1 MAAVSSL
8 SKNYASALNLMSE
21 PIINLAAL
29 EPLFAPHEE
38 PNLHRARAQ
47 GDQPAQTKKGRRPS
61 KIAIAQSLRSHVKQW
76 RETDYPGASDT
87 TRELLHHWFGRDHLI
102 ETSGGLRIPFRY
114 YFCQRE
120 AMETL
125 IYLYEV
131 RGIRSLTPLM
141 AEFAGPS
148 AETAALGVNPDD
160 DRWAKYAFKLATGA
174 GKTKVM
180 SLAIVWSYFH
190 ALRESDSP
198 MAKHFVVTAP
208 NLTVFERLKTDF
220 KPAEGGQDIFD
231 KDPLIPVAWRGDWNM
246 SVVLQDEA
254 SGAATGGTLYLTNI
268 HRLYDNE
275 RRKKEAETYG
285 WMGPTVSRAKALDT
299 GAELRKRITGH
310 ERVMV
315 LNDEAH
321 HLWDPGSAANEAISY
336 LHETIASRTGA
347 GLVAQLD
354 FSATPKDD
362 GGRIFQH
369 VVCDTPLGEA
379 VDGGI
384 VKTPIIGRGKGW
396 VERTS
401 TDASERFEEQL
412 RVGYARWLKSK
423 EEWQASGKKPLL
435 FVMTEDTE
443 AANQIAHRLNTDA
456 IFKELNG
463 KTTNLHTN
471 LKGKVKWVGGRKN
484 GYPVFE
490 ESEKE
495 ISDDDLKAL
504 RELSR
509 QIDSDQNPYSCIVSV
524 LMLREGWD
532 VRNVTTIVPLRP
544 YTSKANILPEQTLG
558 RGLRRMTPPGEAAE
572 LVTVIEHPAFVSL
585 YAEELEQEGLF
596 IETMDI
602 DNIPKTTVTIFPDKE
617 KDFAAL
623 DIVLPEVSGG
633 FSRTASLEGLT
644 LEDVRKQFAR
654 YQPLPVGEVRSEKIP
669 YEGRHLITD
678 ELVEQMEIRLPLL
691 ENGMGAVSFYREE
704 LERICGLRGTHQV
717 LAPLLETFITEILF
731 TEKLALFDQRLLSRI
746 GDPDVRE
753 NIRATFV
760 PLILKRTTIKE
771 ERRANSASK
780 SVSLWKPFQVTHS
793 AHRPA
798 VPAKRTLFNLAP
810 CNRDLEVAMSQFLD
824 RAPDVAAFC
833 KNAGPQSLRVDYL
846 TGNGQLAF
854 YTPDFLVRL
863 SDDNYVLT
871 ETKGRVDKDVPLKS
885 RAAVAWCKAASKGKT
900 KWTFLYVPQQT
911 FEVFSD
917 NRLDVLM
924 RSCEPALQD
933 LIAEAAESQLT
944 LVFGEVREDETE
956 TFISK
961 ADFAALP
968 PAHQKM
974 VQQAISLFQFLEK
987 KTGQSFAPVFTPLL
1001 GPLDEA
1007 SRAVM
1012 LKFLGADIPTERE
1025 AQQKFFEPD
1034 TSHLPK
1040 KEAEMCQRR
1049 GRDLRRTLV
1058 DHNGMSP
1065 IGLLRW
1071 CLQHA
1076 RKSDTSSG
1084 GVFDAVSQRFGNIP
1098 EDVYKL
1104 VNHINT
1110 FRNDYIAHQ
1119 DKELADAT
1127 LARNA
1132 LQEWA
1137 SGLRLIWK
1145 LHG

>member
-1 MAAVSSL
+1 
-8 SKNYASALNLMSE
+8 
-21 PIINLAAL
+21 
-29 EPLFAPHEE
+29 
-38 PNLHRARAQ
+38 
-47 GDQPAQTKKGRRPS
+47 
-61 KIAIAQSLRSHVKQW
+61 
-76 RETDYPGASDT
+76 
-87 TRELLHHWFGRDHLI
+87 
-102 ETSGGLRIPFRY
+102 
-114 YFCQRE
+114 
-120 AMETL
+120 METL

-190 ALRESDSP
+190 SLRESNSP

-299 GAELRKRITGH
+299 GAELRKRITRH

-321 HLWDPGSAANEAISY
+321 HLWDPGSAANEAIAY
-336 LHETIASRTGA
+336 LHKTIESRTGN

-354 FSATPKDD
+354 FSATPKDNN
-362 GGRIFQH
+362 GQMFQH

-384 VKTPIIGRGKGW
+384 VKTPIIGRGNKW
-396 VERTS
+396 MERTS

-412 RVGYARWLKSK
+412 RVGYARWKKSK
-423 EEWQASGKKPLL
+423 EEWEKSGKKPLL

-443 AANQIAHRLNTDA
+443 AANQIASRLNTDPV
-456 IFKELNG
+456 FKELNG

-471 LKGKVKWVGGRKN
+471 LKGKVKWIGGRKN

-490 ESEKE
+490 ESESD
-495 ISDDDLKAL
+495 ISDEDLKSL

-524 LMLREGWD
+524 LMLREGLD

-596 IETMDI
+596 IETIDV
-602 DNIPKTTVTIFPDKE
+602 DNIQKTTVTIFPDKE
-617 KDFAAL
+617 HKDFAKL

-633 FSRTASLEGLT
+633 FSRTASLAGLT
-644 LEDVRKQFAR
+644 LEDVHKQFAR
-654 YQPLPVGEVRSEKIP
+654 YRPLPLGEVRAEEIH
-669 YEGRHLITD
+669 YEGRHLITN
-678 ELVEQMEIRLPLL
+678 ELVEQMKIRLPLL

-717 LAPLLETFITEILF
+717 LAPLLETFITQILF
-731 TEKLALFDQRLLSRI
+731 AEKLALFDQRLLSRI

-771 ERRANSASK
+771 ERRASSASK

-798 VPAKRTLFNLAP
+798 VAAKRTLFNLAP

-900 KWTFLYVPQQT
+900 KWSFLYVPQQT

-933 LIAEAAESQLT
+933 LIAEAAEPQLT

-961 ADFAALP
+961 ADFATLP

-987 KTGQSFAPVFTPLL
+987 KSGQSFAPVFTPLL

-1007 SRAVM
+1007 SKAVL
-1012 LKFLGADIPTERE
+1012 LKRLGPEIPTERE
-1025 AQQKFFEPD
+1025 AQKKFFETD
-1034 TSHLPK
+1034 ASGLTE
-1040 KEAEMCQRR
+1040 KETDDFKRR
-1049 GRDLRRTLV
+1049 SSNLKRTLV

-1065 IGLLRW
+1065 IGLLRE
-1071 CLQHA
+1071 CLQYA
-1076 RKSDTSSG
+1076 RDSKKSVG
-1084 GVFDAVSQRFGNIP
+1084 PVFDCVKKEFQMES
-1098 EDVYKL
+1098 EETYKL
-1104 VNHINT
+1104 VSRINA
-1110 FRNDYIAHQ
+1110 FRNAYVAHQ
-1119 DKELADAT
+1119 TKELTD
-1127 LARNA
+1127 LAMAKAA
-1132 LQEWA
+1132 LAEWTG
-1137 SGLRLIWK
+1137 GLCRIWK
-1145 LHG
+1145 VHR

>member
-1 MAAVSSL
+1 
-8 SKNYASALNLMSE
+8 MSE
-21 PIINLAAL
+21 PVVNLAAV

-38 PNLHRARAQ
+38 PNRHRARGQ
-47 GDQPAQTKKGRRPS
+47 GGQPAQVQKGRRPS
-61 KIAIAQSLRSHVKQW
+61 KIAIAQTLRSQVKAW
-76 RETDYPGASDT
+76 RETEYPGASDT
-87 TRELLHHWFGRDHLI
+87 TRELLQHWFGRDHLI
-102 ETSGGLRIPFRY
+102 ESGGQQIPFRY
-114 YFCQRE
+114 FFCQRE
-120 AMETL
+120 AIETL

-131 RGIRSLTPLM
+131 RQSRSLSNLIANFFSQKDEDERSRPD
-141 AEFAGPS
+141 AEI
-148 AETAALGVNPDD
+148 AALGVNPDD

-190 ALRESDSP
+190 ALRESNSP

-208 NLTVFERLKTDF
+208 NLTVFERLKADF
-220 KPAEGGQDIFD
+220 KPPQGGPDIFH
-231 KDPLIPVAWRGDWNM
+231 KDPLIPVAWLGDWNLT
-246 SVVLQDEA
+246 VVLQDEA

-268 HRLYDNE
+268 HRLRDREN
-275 RRKKEAETYG
+275 RKKEAEMYD
-285 WMGPTVSRAKALDT
+285 WAGPAVSRAKALDT

-354 FSATPKDD
+354 FSATPKDND
-362 GGRIFQH
+362 GQMFQH

-379 VDGGI
+379 VDAGI
-384 VKTPIIGRGKGW
+384 VKTPIIGKGKGW
-396 VERTS
+396 VQRTS
-401 TDASERFEEQL
+401 TDASEEFEEQL

-423 EEWQASGKKPLL
+423 EEWQKSGKKPLL
-435 FVMTEDTE
+435 FVMTEDTND
-443 AANQIAHRLNTDA
+443 ANQIAHRLNTDPV
-456 IFKELNG
+456 FLELNG

-471 LKGKVKWVGGRKN
+471 LKGKVKWIGGRRN

-490 ESEKE
+490 ESETE
-495 ISDDDLKAL
+495 ISDEDLKAL

-509 QIDSDQNPYSCIVSV
+509 KIDSDENPYSCIVSV

-572 LVTVIEHPAFVSL
+572 LVTVVEHPAFAKL

-596 IETMDI
+596 VETI
-602 DNIPKTTVTIFPDKE
+602 DVEHIPKTTVTIFPDKE
-617 KDFAAL
+617 HKDLAAL
-623 DIVLPEVSGG
+623 DIVLPEISGG

-644 LEDVRKQFAR
+644 LEDVRKQFGR
-654 YQPLPVGEVRSEKIP
+654 YRPLPVGEVRSEEIH

-678 ELVEQMEIRLPLL
+678 ELVEQMKIRLPLL

-704 LERICGLRGTHQV
+704 LEHICGLRGTHQV

-731 TEKLALFDQRLLSRI
+731 TEKLTLFDQRLLSRI
-746 GDPDVRE
+746 SDPDVRE
-753 NIRATFV
+753 NVRATFV

-780 SVSLWKPFQVTHS
+780 SVALWKPFQVTHS

-833 KNAGPQSLRVDYL
+833 KNAGPQSLRLDYL
-846 TGNGQLAF
+846 SANGQLAF

-863 SDDNYVLT
+863 NDGSYVLT
-871 ETKGRVDKDVPLKS
+871 ETKGRVDKDVPLKA
-885 RAAVAWCKAASKGKT
+885 RAAVDWCRAASKGKT
-900 KWTFLYVPQQT
+900 KWVYLYVPQQT
-911 FEVFSD
+911 FEAFGD
-917 NRLDVLM
+917 NRLDVLA
-924 RSCEPALQD
+924 RSCEPALRD
-933 LIAEAAESQLT
+933 LLDEAAEPQLT
-944 LVFGEVREDETE
+944 LAFGEVRSGETE
-956 TFISK
+956 EFINK

-974 VQQAISLFQFLEK
+974 VEQAIGLFQFLEK

-1007 SRAVM
+1007 ARAVM
-1012 LKFLGADIPTERE
+1012 LKLLGPDIPTARE
-1025 AQQKFFEPD
+1025 AQRSFFEPD
-1034 TSHLPK
+1034 LGKLSEK
-1040 KEAEMCQRR
+1040 DAEMYRRR
-1049 GRDLRRTLV
+1049 GKDLKRTLV

-1071 CLQHA
+1071 CLQYS
-1076 RKSDTSSG
+1076 RKPDAAAVA
-1084 GVFDAVSQRFGNIP
+1084 VFRAVNQRFASVQ
-1098 EDVYKL
+1098 EETYKL
-1104 VNHINT
+1104 VSRVNT
-1110 FRNDYIAHQ
+1110 FRNEYIAHQ
-1119 DKELADAT
+1119 EKELTDSAT
-1127 LARNA
+1127 ARKA
-1132 LQEWA
+1132 LKEWA
-1137 SGLRLIWK
+1137 GGLPRVWELRD
-1145 LHG
+1145 

>member
-1 MAAVSSL
+1 
-8 SKNYASALNLMSE
+8 MSE
-21 PIINLAAL
+21 PVVNLAAL

-38 PNLHRARAQ
+38 PNQHRARAQ
-47 GDQPAQTKKGRRPS
+47 GDQPAQPKKGRRPS

-102 ETSGGLRIPFRY
+102 ETSGGARVPFRY

-125 IYLYEV
+125 VYLYEV

-190 ALRESDSP
+190 SLRENDSP
-198 MAKHFVVTAP
+198 MAKHFVVVAP

-220 KPAEGGQDIFD
+220 KPAEGGKDIFD
-231 KDPLIPVAWRGDWNM
+231 NDPLIPVAWRGDWNM

-275 RRKKEAETYG
+275 RRRKEAETYD

-310 ERVMV
+310 ERVMI

-321 HLWDPGSAANEAISY
+321 HLWDPGSAANEAIAF
-336 LHETIASRTGA
+336 LHKTIESRTGN

-354 FSATPKDD
+354 FSATPKDNN
-362 GGRIFQH
+362 GQIFQH

-384 VKTPIIGRGKGW
+384 VKTPIIGKGKGW

-401 TDASERFEEQL
+401 TDASEKFEEQL
-412 RVGYARWLKSK
+412 RVGYMRWLKSK
-423 EEWQASGKKPLL
+423 EEWQKSGKKPLL

-443 AANQIAHRLNTDA
+443 AADQIANRLNTDPV
-456 IFKELNG
+456 FKELNG

-471 LKGKVKWVGGRKN
+471 LKGKVKWIGGRKN

-490 ESEKE
+490 ESESD

-572 LVTVIEHPAFVSL
+572 LVTVVEHPAFVSL
-585 YAEELEQEGLF
+585 YAQELEQEGLF
-596 IETMDI
+596 IETI
-602 DNIPKTTVTIFPDKE
+602 DVEHIPKTTVTIFPDKE
-617 KDFAAL
+617 HKDFTTL
-623 DIVLPEVSGG
+623 DIALPEVSGG
-633 FSRTASLEGLT
+633 FSRMASIDGLT
-644 LEDVRKQFAR
+644 IEDVRKQFAR
-654 YQPLPVGEVRSEKIP
+654 YRPLPVGNARAEEIH

-678 ELVEQMEIRLPLL
+678 ELVEQMKIRLPLL

-731 TEKLALFDQRLLSRI
+731 TEKLTLFDQRLLSRI
-746 GDPDVRE
+746 SDADVRE
-753 NIRATFV
+753 NMRATFV
-760 PLILKRTTIKE
+760 PLILQRTTVKE
-771 ERRANSASK
+771 ERKAAGASQ

-798 VPAKRTLFNLAP
+798 IPAKRTLFNLAP
-810 CNRDLEVAMSQFLD
+810 CNRDLEVAMCKFLD
-824 RAPDVAAFC
+824 LAPDVAAFC

-846 TGNGQLAF
+846 SGNSQLAF
-854 YTPDFLVRL
+854 YTPDFLARL
-863 SDDNYVLT
+863 DDGNYALV
-871 ETKGRVDKDVPLKS
+871 ETKGRVDKDVPLKA

-900 KWTFLYVPQQT
+900 KWSYLYVPQQT
-911 FEVFSD
+911 FEAFGD
-917 NRLDVLM
+917 NRLDVLA

-933 LIAEAAESQLT
+933 LIEEAQVPQLT
-944 LVFGEVREDETE
+944 LAFGEVREDETE
-956 TFISK
+956 AFISK
-961 ADFAALP
+961 PDFAALP

-974 VQQAISLFQFLEK
+974 VQQAISLFQFTEK

-1025 AQQKFFEPD
+1025 TQQKFFEPD
-1034 TSHLPK
+1034 LSHLSK

-1076 RKSDTSSG
+1076 GETG
-1084 GVFDAVSQRFGNIP
+1084 GPTAAVFGVVKQKFATVPTEI
-1098 EDVYKL
+1098 YKL
-1104 VNHINT
+1104 VSTINT
-1110 FRNDYIAHQ
+1110 FRNDYVAHQ
-1119 DKELADAT
+1119 DKELTDSA
-1127 LARNA
+1127 LARKA
-1132 LQEWA
+1132 LAEWA
-1137 SGLRLIWK
+1137 SGLRRIWK

>member
-1 MAAVSSL
+1 
-8 SKNYASALNLMSE
+8 MSE
-21 PIINLAAL
+21 PVVNLAAL

-38 PNLHRARAQ
+38 PNQHRARAQ
-47 GDQPAQTKKGRRPS
+47 GGQPAQVKKGRRPS
-61 KIAIAQSLRSHVKQW
+61 KIAVAQTLRSNVKAW

-102 ETSGGLRIPFRY
+102 DAGGQQIPFRY

-120 AMETL
+120 AIETL
-125 IYLYEV
+125 IYLHEV

-141 AEFAGPS
+141 AEFGGPS
-148 AETAALGVNPDD
+148 AETAALGVNPDE
-160 DRWAKYAFKLATGA
+160 DRWAKYAFKLATGS

-198 MAKHFVVTAP
+198 MAKHFVVVAP

-254 SGAATGGTLYLTNI
+254 SGAATGGTIYLTNI

-275 RRKKEAETYG
+275 RRKKEAETYA
-285 WMGPTVSRAKALDT
+285 WVGPAVSKAKALDT

-310 ERVMV
+310 DRVMM

-321 HLWDPGSAANEAISY
+321 HLWDPDSAANEAIAY
-336 LHETIASRTGA
+336 LHETISSRTGN

-354 FSATPKDD
+354 FSATPKDNR
-362 GGRIFQH
+362 GQIFQH

-379 VDGGI
+379 VDAGI
-384 VKTPIIGRGKGW
+384 VKTPVIGKGKGW

-401 TDASERFEEQL
+401 TDASEKFEEQL

-423 EEWQASGKKPLL
+423 EEWEKSGKKPLL
-435 FVMTEDTE
+435 FVMTEDTND
-443 AANQIAHRLNTDA
+443 ANQITHRLNTDPV
-456 IFKELNG
+456 FKELNG
-463 KTTNLHTN
+463 RTTNLHIN
-471 LKGKVKWVGGRKN
+471 LKGKVKWIGGRKN

-495 ISDDDLKAL
+495 ISDEDLKVL

-509 QIDSDQNPYSCIVSV
+509 QLDSDQNPYSCIVSV

-532 VRNVTTIVPLRP
+532 VKNVTTIVPLRP

-572 LVTVIEHPAFVSL
+572 LVTVVEHPAFVSL
-585 YAEELEQEGLF
+585 YAQELEQEGLF
-596 IETMDI
+596 IETI
-602 DNIPKTTVTIFPDKE
+602 DVENVPKTTVTIFPDKE
-617 KDFAAL
+617 HKDFTAL
-623 DIVLPEVSGG
+623 EILLPEVSGG
-633 FSRTASLEGLT
+633 FSRTASIEGLAID
-644 LEDVRKQFAR
+644 DVRKQFAR
-654 YQPLPVGEVRSEKIP
+654 YRPLPVGEVREEEIH

-678 ELVEQMEIRLPLL
+678 ELVESMKIRLPLL

-704 LERICGLRGTHQV
+704 LERICGLRGTHPV
-717 LAPLLETFITEILF
+717 LAPLLETFFTEILF
-731 TEKLALFDQRLLSRI
+731 EEKLTLFDSRLLNRI
-746 GDPDVRE
+746 GDADVRE
-753 NIRATFV
+753 HVRATFV
-760 PLILKRTTIKE
+760 PLILKRTTVKE
-771 ERRANSASK
+771 ERKAAGAGK

-798 VPAKRTLFNLAP
+798 IPAARTLFNLAP
-810 CNRDLEVAMSQFLD
+810 CNRDLEVAMCKFLD
-824 RAPDVAAFC
+824 VAPDVAAFC
-833 KNAGPQSLRVDYL
+833 KNAGPQSLRLDYL
-846 TGNGQLAF
+846 SGNGQLAF
-854 YTPDFLVRL
+854 YTPDFLARL
-863 SDDNYVLT
+863 DGGHYALV
-871 ETKGRVDKDVPLKS
+871 ETKGRVDRDVPLKA
-885 RAAVAWCKAASKGKT
+885 RAAVAWCKAASKGKI
-900 KWTFLYVPQQT
+900 KWSYLYVPQQT
-911 FEVFSD
+911 FEAFGD
-917 NRLDVLM
+917 NRLEVLA

-933 LIAEAAESQLT
+933 LIDEAAEPQLT
-944 LVFGEVREDETE
+944 LAFGEVRAGETE
-956 TFISK
+956 EFISK
-961 ADFAALP
+961 PDFAALP

-1007 SRAVM
+1007 ARAVM
-1012 LKFLGADIPTERE
+1012 LKLLGTEIPTDHETQR
-1025 AQQKFFEPD
+1025 KFFEPD
-1034 TSHLPK
+1034 LNHLSPK
-1040 KEAEMCQRR
+1040 DMEMYRRR
-1049 GRDLRRTLV
+1049 GKDLKRTLV

-1071 CLQHA
+1071 CLHYS
-1076 RKSDTSSG
+1076 RKPNVSAG
-1084 GVFDAVSQRFGNIP
+1084 AVFDVVNRQFSGVP
-1098 EDVYKL
+1098 EDIYRL
-1104 VNHINT
+1104 VSNINT
-1110 FRNDYIAHQ
+1110 FRNDYVAHQ
-1119 DKELADAT
+1119 EKELT
-1127 LARNA
+1127 NSVLARKA
-1132 LQEWA
+1132 LGEWTL
-1137 SGLRLIWK
+1137 GLRRIWE
-1145 LHG
+1145 LHH

>member
-1 MAAVSSL
+1 V
-8 SKNYASALNLMSE
+8 SE
-21 PIINLAAL
+21 PVVNLAAV
-29 EPLFAPHEE
+29 EPLFGPDEE
-38 PNLHRARAQ
+38 PNQHRARAQ
-47 GDQPAQTKKGRRPS
+47 GNQPALVKKGRRPS
-61 KIAIAQSLRSHVKQW
+61 KIAVAQTLRSYVKSW
-76 RETDYPGASDT
+76 READYPGASDT

-102 ETSGGLRIPFRY
+102 EASGGLCVPFRY

-131 RGIRSLTPLM
+131 RGIRSLTPLVG
-141 AEFAGPS
+141 EFGGPS

-190 ALRESDSP
+190 ALRESNSP
-198 MAKHFVVTAP
+198 MAKHFAVIAP
-208 NLTVFERLKTDF
+208 NLTVFERLKRDF
-220 KPAEGGQDIFD
+220 KPAEGGKDIFD
-231 KDPLIPVAWRGDWNM
+231 NDPLIPIAWRGDWNM

-254 SGAATGGTLYLTNI
+254 SGAAAGGTLYLTNI
-268 HRLYDNE
+268 HRLYDRE
-275 RRKKEAETYG
+275 RRKNEAETYD
-285 WMGPTVSRAKALDT
+285 WVGPMVSRAKALDT
-299 GAELRKRITGH
+299 GAELRKRITSH

-354 FSATPKDD
+354 FSATPKDNN
-362 GGRIFQH
+362 GQMFQH

-384 VKTPIIGRGKGW
+384 VKTPIIGKGKAW
-396 VERTS
+396 TDRVNP
-401 TDASERFEEQL
+401 DASEKYLEQL
-412 RVGYARWLKSK
+412 IVGYERWKKSK
-423 EEWQASGKKPLL
+423 EEWAKSGKKPLL

-443 AANQIAHRLNTDA
+443 AANQIAGRLDTDPL
-456 IFKELNG
+456 FKELNG
-463 KTTNLHTN
+463 KTTNLHTR
-471 LKGKVKWVGGRKN
+471 LKGKVRWIGGRKN

-490 ESEKE
+490 ENEND

-544 YTSKANILPEQTLG
+544 YSSKANILPEQTLG

-572 LVTVIEHPAFVSL
+572 LVTVVEHPAFVSL
-585 YAEELEQEGLF
+585 YAQELEQEGLF
-596 IETMDI
+596 AETI
-602 DNIPKTTVTIFPDKE
+602 DVEHIPKTTVTIFPDKE
-617 KDFAAL
+617 HKDFAVL

-633 FSRTASLEGLT
+633 FSRTALLEGLT

-654 YQPLPVGEVRSEKIP
+654 YRPLPLGEVRSEVIH

-678 ELVEQMEIRLPLL
+678 ELVEQMKIRLPLL

-704 LERICGLRGTHQV
+704 LEHICGLRGTHQV
-717 LAPLLETFITEILF
+717 LAPLLETFITEMLF
-731 TEKLALFDQRLLSRI
+731 TEKLTLFDQRLLSRI
-746 GDPDVRE
+746 SDADVRE
-753 NIRATFV
+753 NVRATFV

-780 SVSLWKPFQVTHS
+780 SVSLWKPFQATHS

-810 CNRDLEVAMSQFLD
+810 CNRDLEVAMCKFLD
-824 RAPDVAAFC
+824 LAPDVAAFC
-833 KNAGPQSLRVDYL
+833 KNAGPESLRVDYL
-846 TGNGQLAF
+846 SGNGQMAF

-863 SDDNYVLT
+863 DDGSYILT
-871 ETKGRVDKDVPLKS
+871 ETKGRVDKDVPLKA
-885 RAAVAWCKAASKGKT
+885 RAAVEWCKAASKGKT
-900 KWTFLYVPQQT
+900 NWIYLYVPQQT
-911 FEVFSD
+911 FEAFGD
-917 NRLDVLM
+917 NRLDVLA
-924 RSCEPALQD
+924 RSCEPALRD
-933 LIAEAAESQLT
+933 LLDEAAEPQLT
-944 LVFGEVREDETE
+944 LAFGEVRADETE
-956 TFISK
+956 DFISK

-974 VQQAISLFQFLEK
+974 VQQAIGLFLFLEK

-1007 SRAVM
+1007 ARAVM
-1012 LKFLGADIPTERE
+1012 LKFLGADIPTDRE
-1025 AQQKFFEPD
+1025 AQKAFFEPD
-1034 TSHLPK
+1034 LSRLSEK
-1040 KEAEMCQRR
+1040 DAEMYRRR
-1049 GRDLRRTLV
+1049 GKDLRRTLV

-1071 CLQHA
+1071 CLQYS
-1076 RKSDTSSG
+1076 RKSNVSAG
-1084 GVFDAVSQRFGNIP
+1084 AVFDAVNRNFSGMP
-1098 EDVYKL
+1098 EDIYKL
-1104 VNHINT
+1104 VNTINT
-1110 FRNDYIAHQ
+1110 FRNDYVAHQ
-1119 DKELADAT
+1119 EKELTDSV

-1132 LQEWA
+1132 LREWA
-1137 SGLRLIWK
+1137 NGLRRIWE
-1145 LHG
+1145 LHH

>member
-1 MAAVSSL
+1 
-8 SKNYASALNLMSE
+8 MSE
-21 PIINLAAL
+21 PVVNLSAL

-38 PNLHRARAQ
+38 PNQHRARAE
-47 GDQPAQTKKGRRPS
+47 GGQPAQAKKGRRPS
-61 KIAIAQSLRSHVKQW
+61 KISIAQSLRSHVKQW

-102 ETSGGLRIPFRY
+102 EASGGLRVPFRY

-120 AMETL
+120 AIETL
-125 IYLYEV
+125 IYLHEV
-131 RGIRSLTPLM
+131 RSIRSLTPLVG
-141 AEFAGPS
+141 EFSGPS
-148 AETAALGVNPDD
+148 AETAALGVNPDN

-174 GKTKVM
+174 GKTKVI
-180 SLAIVWSYFH
+180 SLAMVWSYFH
-190 ALRESDSP
+190 SLRESNSP

-220 KPAEGGQDIFD
+220 KPAEGGKDIFD
-231 KDPLIPVAWRGDWNM
+231 NDPLIPVAWRGDWNM

-275 RRKKEAETYG
+275 RRTKETENYD
-285 WMGPTVSRAKALDT
+285 WVGPAVSRAKALDT

-310 ERVMV
+310 TRVMV

-336 LHETIASRTGA
+336 LHETIANRTGA

-362 GGRIFQH
+362 NGQMFQH

-401 TDASERFEEQL
+401 TDASEKFEEQL

-423 EEWQASGKKPLL
+423 EEWQKSGKKPLM
-435 FVMTEDTE
+435 FVMTQDTE

-471 LKGKVKWVGGRKN
+471 LKGKVRWVGGRKN

-495 ISDDDLKAL
+495 ISDEDLKAL

-544 YTSKANILPEQTLG
+544 YTSKAKILPEQTLG

-572 LVTVIEHPAFVSL
+572 LVTVVEHPAFVSL
-585 YAEELEQEGLF
+585 YAQELEQEGLF
-596 IETMDI
+596 IETMDVEH
-602 DNIPKTTVTIFPDKE
+602 IPKTTVTIFPDKE
-617 KDFAAL
+617 HKDFAAL

-644 LEDVRKQFAR
+644 LEDVRKQFTR
-654 YQPLPVGEVRSEKIP
+654 YRPLPVGEVRSEEIH

-678 ELVEQMEIRLPLL
+678 ELVEQMKIRLPLL

-731 TEKLALFDQRLLSRI
+731 TEKLTLFDQRLLSRI
-746 GDPDVRE
+746 SDADVRE
-753 NIRATFV
+753 NTRATFV

-771 ERRANSASK
+771 ERRTNSAGS

-810 CNRDLEVAMSQFLD
+810 CNRDLEVAMCKFLD
-824 RAPDVAAFC
+824 LAPDVAAFC
-833 KNAGPQSLRVDYL
+833 KNGGPQSLRVDYL
-846 TGNGQLAF
+846 SGNGQLAF
-854 YTPDFLVRL
+854 YTPDFLARL
-863 SDDNYVLT
+863 GDGSNVLV
-871 ETKGRVDKDVPLKS
+871 ETKGRVDKDVPLKA
-885 RAAVAWCKAASKGKT
+885 RAAVEWCKAASRGKT
-900 KWTFLYVPQQT
+900 KWAYLYVPQQT
-911 FEVFSD
+911 FEAFGD
-917 NRLDVLM
+917 NRLDVLA
-924 RSCEPALQD
+924 RSCEPALSD
-933 LIAEAAESQLT
+933 LLDEATEPQLT
-944 LVFGEVREDETE
+944 LAFGEVRADETE
-956 TFISK
+956 EFISK
-961 ADFAALP
+961 ANFAALP

-987 KTGQSFAPVFTPLL
+987 KMGQSFAPVFTPLL

-1007 SRAVM
+1007 ARAVM
-1012 LKFLGADIPTERE
+1012 LKLLGADIPTERE
-1025 AQQKFFEPD
+1025 AQRGFFEPD
-1034 TSHLPK
+1034 LSHLPDK
-1040 KEAEMCQRR
+1040 DAEMCRRR
-1049 GRDLRRTLV
+1049 GKDLKRTLV

-1071 CLQHA
+1071 CLQYS
-1076 RKSDTSSG
+1076 RKSEVSAG
-1084 GVFDAVSQRFGNIP
+1084 AVFDAVNRNFSGVTEEI
-1098 EDVYKL
+1098 YKL
-1104 VNHINT
+1104 VSTINT
-1110 FRNDYIAHQ
+1110 FRNDYVAHQ
-1119 DKELADAT
+1119 EKELTDRVM
-1127 LARNA
+1127 ARNA
-1132 LQEWA
+1132 LKEWVG
-1137 SGLRLIWK
+1137 GLWRIWN
-1145 LHG
+1145 LHH

>member
-1 MAAVSSL
+1 
-8 SKNYASALNLMSE
+8 MSE

-102 ETSGGLRIPFRY
+102 EAGGLRVPFRY

-190 ALRESDSP
+190 SLRESNSP

-299 GAELRKRITGH
+299 GAELRKRITRH

-321 HLWDPGSAANEAISY
+321 HLWDPGSAANEAIAY
-336 LHETIASRTGA
+336 LHKTIESRTGN

-354 FSATPKDD
+354 FSATPKDNN
-362 GGRIFQH
+362 GQMFQH

-384 VKTPIIGRGKGW
+384 VKTPIIGRGNKW
-396 VERTS
+396 MERTS

-412 RVGYARWLKSK
+412 RVGYARWKKSK
-423 EEWQASGKKPLL
+423 EEWEKSGKKPLL

-443 AANQIAHRLNTDA
+443 AANQIASRLNTDPV
-456 IFKELNG
+456 FKELNG

-471 LKGKVKWVGGRKN
+471 LKGKVKWIGGRKN

-490 ESEKE
+490 ESESD
-495 ISDDDLKAL
+495 ISDEDLKSL

-596 IETMDI
+596 IETIDV

-617 KDFAAL
+617 HKDFAKL

-633 FSRTASLEGLT
+633 FSRTASLAGLT
-644 LEDVRKQFAR
+644 LEDVHKQFAR
-654 YQPLPVGEVRSEKIP
+654 YRPLPLGEVRAEEIH
-669 YEGRHLITD
+669 YEGRHLITN
-678 ELVEQMEIRLPLL
+678 ELVEQMKIRLPLL

-717 LAPLLETFITEILF
+717 LAPLLETFITQILF
-731 TEKLALFDQRLLSRI
+731 AEKLALFDQRLLSRI

-771 ERRANSASK
+771 ERRASSASK

-798 VPAKRTLFNLAP
+798 VAAKRTLFNLAP

-900 KWTFLYVPQQT
+900 KWSFLYVPQQT

-933 LIAEAAESQLT
+933 LIAEAAEPQLT

-961 ADFAALP
+961 ADFATLP

-987 KTGQSFAPVFTPLL
+987 KSGQSFAPVFTPLL

-1007 SRAVM
+1007 SKAVL
-1012 LKFLGADIPTERE
+1012 LKRLGPEIPTERE
-1025 AQQKFFEPD
+1025 AQKKFFETD
-1034 TSHLPK
+1034 ASGLTE
-1040 KEAEMCQRR
+1040 KETDDFKRR
-1049 GRDLRRTLV
+1049 SSNLKRTLV
-1058 DHNGMSP
+1058 DHNGVSP
-1065 IGLLRW
+1065 IGLLRE
-1071 CLQHA
+1071 CLQYA
-1076 RKSDTSSG
+1076 RDSKKSVG
-1084 GVFDAVSQRFGNIP
+1084 PVFDCVKKEFQMES
-1098 EDVYKL
+1098 EETYKL
-1104 VNHINT
+1104 VSRINA
-1110 FRNDYIAHQ
+1110 FRNAYVAHQ
-1119 DKELADAT
+1119 TKELTD
-1127 LARNA
+1127 LAMAKAA
-1132 LQEWA
+1132 LAEWTG
-1137 SGLRLIWK
+1137 GLCRIWK
-1145 LHG
+1145 VHR

>member
-1 MAAVSSL
+1 MFP
-8 SKNYASALNLMSE
+8 

-38 PNLHRARAQ
+38 PNQHRTRAQ
-47 GDQPAQTKKGRRPS
+47 GGQPAQAKRGRRPS
-61 KIAIAQSLRSHVKQW
+61 KIIIAQTLRSHVKAW

-102 ETSGGLRIPFRY
+102 ELPDGTRVPFQY

-120 AMETL
+120 AMEVL

-141 AEFAGPS
+141 AEFGGPS

-198 MAKHFVVTAP
+198 MAKHFVVIAP

-220 KPAEGGQDIFD
+220 KPAEGGRDIFD
-231 KDPLIPVAWRGDWNM
+231 KDPLIPVAWRGDWNL

-268 HRLYDNE
+268 HRLYDVSE
-275 RRKKEAETYG
+275 RRKKEAETYD
-285 WMGPTVSRAKALDT
+285 WVGPAVSRAKALDT
-299 GAELRKRITGH
+299 SAELRKRITGH

-321 HLWDPGSAANEAISY
+321 HLWDPGSTANQTIAY
-336 LHETIASRTGA
+336 LHETIAARTGS

-354 FSATPKDD
+354 FSATPKDNR
-362 GGRIFQH
+362 GQIFQH

-379 VDGGI
+379 VDAGI
-384 VKTPIIGRGKGW
+384 VKTPVIGRGKGW
-396 VERTS
+396 KERQS
-401 TDASERFEEQL
+401 PDASEKYLEQL
-412 RVGYARWLKSK
+412 MVGYERWKRSE
-423 EEWQASGKKPLL
+423 EEWEKSGKKPVL
-435 FVMTEDTE
+435 FVMTEDTT
-443 AANQIAHRLNTDA
+443 AADQIARRLNSDPLFA
-456 IFKELNG
+456 ELNG

-471 LKGKVKWVGGRKN
+471 LKGKVKWIGGRKN

-490 ESEKE
+490 ENESD
-495 ISDDDLKAL
+495 ISDEDLKAL

-509 QIDSDQNPYSCIVSV
+509 EIDSDQNPYSCIVSV

-572 LVTVIEHPAFVSL
+572 LVTTVEHPAFVSL
-585 YAEELEQEGLF
+585 YQQELEQEGLF
-596 IETMDI
+596 IETI
-602 DNIPKTTVTIFPDKE
+602 DVEHVPKTTVTIFPDKE
-617 KDFAAL
+617 KKDTAKL
-623 DIVLPEVSGG
+623 DLVLPDVSAG
-633 FSRTASLEGLT
+633 FSRKATLEGLT
-644 LEDVRKQFAR
+644 LDDVRKQFTR
-654 YQPLPVGEVRSEKIP
+654 YRPLPVGEPRTEDIP

-678 ELVEQMEIRLPLL
+678 EVVERMTIRLPLL
-691 ENGMGAVSFYREE
+691 ENGVGAISFYREE
-704 LERICGLRGTHQV
+704 LEYITGLKGSHQV

-731 TEKLALFDQRLLSRI
+731 EEKLSLFDSRLLGRI
-746 GDPDVRE
+746 GDADVRE
-753 NIRATFV
+753 HIRATFV

-771 ERRANSASK
+771 ERRTAGAGR
-780 SVSLWKPFQVTHS
+780 SVAAWKPFQVTHS
-793 AHRPA
+793 ATHPA
-798 VPAKRTLFNLAP
+798 VPAARTLFNLVT

-846 TGNGQLAF
+846 SGNGQLAF

-863 SDDNYVLT
+863 LNGHCVLL
-871 ETKGRVDKDVPLKS
+871 ETKGRVDKDVPLKA
-885 RAAVAWCKAASKGKT
+885 RAAAAWCKAASKKT
-900 KWTFLYVPQQT
+900 LKWDYLYVPQQT
-911 FEVFSD
+911 FEAFSD
-917 NRLDVLM
+917 NRVEVLM

-933 LIAEAAESQLT
+933 LLEEAVEPQLTLAFGEARAEDAALKEFIAEADFST
-944 LVFGEVREDETE
+944 LPKT
-956 TFISK
+956 
-961 ADFAALP
+961 
-968 PAHQKM
+968 HQKM
-974 VQQAISLFQFLEK
+974 VQQAVGLFGFLRGKEAQSL
-987 KTGQSFAPVFTPLL
+987 APVFTPLL

-1007 SRAVM
+1007 SKAVM
-1012 LKFLGADIPTERE
+1012 LKFLGPKIPDDRA
-1025 AQQKFFEPD
+1025 AQQKFFEPAL
-1034 TSHLPK
+1034 SALPK
-1040 KEAEMCQRR
+1040 KEVENYSRR
-1049 GRDLRRTLV
+1049 GRDLKRTLI

-1071 CLQHA
+1071 CLQHTRESTA
-1076 RKSDTSSG
+1076 SVG
-1084 GVFDAVSQRFGNIP
+1084 GVFDAVQSSFSGIS
-1098 EDVYKL
+1098 DDDYKL
-1104 VNHINT
+1104 VSRINT
-1110 FRNDYIAHQ
+1110 FRNDYVAHQ
-1119 DKELADAT
+1119 DKELTDAAA
-1127 LARNA
+1127 AREA
-1132 LQEWA
+1132 LGEWIT
-1137 SGLRLIWK
+1137 GLRRIWR
-1145 LHG
+1145 LYG

>member
-1 MAAVSSL
+1 
-8 SKNYASALNLMSE
+8 MSE
-21 PIINLAAL
+21 PVVNLAAI

-38 PNLHRARAQ
+38 PNQHRGRAQ

-61 KIAIAQSLRSHVKQW
+61 KIAIAQSLRSHVKAW

-102 ETSGGLRIPFRY
+102 EAGGQQIPFRY

-141 AEFAGPS
+141 SEFAGPS

-160 DRWAKYAFKLATGA
+160 DRWARYAFKLATGA

-190 ALRESDSP
+190 AIRESNSP
-198 MAKHFVVTAP
+198 MAKHFVVVAP

-220 KPAEGGQDIFD
+220 KPAEGGADIFD
-231 KDPLIPVAWRGDWNM
+231 KDPLIPVAWRGDWNL

-275 RRKKEAETYG
+275 RRKKEAETYD
-285 WMGPTVSRAKALDT
+285 WVGPAVSRAKALDT

-321 HLWDPGSAANEAISY
+321 HLWDADSAANEAIAF
-336 LHETIASRTGA
+336 LHDTIAARVGN

-354 FSATPKDD
+354 FSATPKDNR
-362 GGRIFQH
+362 GQIFQH
-369 VVCDTPLGEA
+369 VICDTPLGEA

-401 TDASERFEEQL
+401 TDASEKFEEQL

-423 EEWQASGKKPLL
+423 EEWEKSGKKPLL
-435 FVMTEDTE
+435 FVMTEDTSD
-443 AANQIAHRLNTDA
+443 ANQIAHRLNTDLA
-456 IFKELNG
+456 FKELNG

-471 LKGKVKWVGGRKN
+471 LKGKVKWIGGRKN
-484 GYPVFE
+484 GYPIFE

-572 LVTVIEHPAFVSL
+572 LVTVVEHPAFVSL
-585 YAEELEQEGLF
+585 YAHELEQEGLF
-596 IETMDI
+596 VEAI
-602 DNIPKTTVTIFPDKE
+602 DVENIPKTTVTIFPDKE
-617 KDFAAL
+617 HKDLGAL

-633 FSRTASLEGLT
+633 FSRMASIDGLGI
-644 LEDVRKQFAR
+644 EDVRKQFAR
-654 YQPLPVGEVRSEKIP
+654 YRPLPVGEVRAEEIP
-669 YEGRHLITD
+669 YEGRHLITN
-678 ELVEQMEIRLPLL
+678 ELVESMKIRLPLL
-691 ENGMGAVSFYREE
+691 ESGMGAVSFYRDE
-704 LERICGLRGTHQV
+704 LERICGLRGTHAV
-717 LAPLLETFITEILF
+717 LAPLVETFVTEILF
-731 TEKLALFDQRLLSRI
+731 EEKLTLFEQRLLSRI
-746 GDPDVRE
+746 GDADVRE
-753 NIRATFV
+753 HVRATFV
-760 PLILKRTTIKE
+760 PLILKRTTVKE
-771 ERRANSASK
+771 ERKAAGAGK

-798 VPAKRTLFNLAP
+798 IPASRTLFNLAP
-810 CNRDLEVAMSQFLD
+810 CNRDLEVAMCKFLD
-824 RAPDVAAFC
+824 LAPDVAAFC

-846 TGNGQLAF
+846 SGNGQLAF
-854 YTPDFLVRL
+854 YTPDFLARL
-863 SDDNYVLT
+863 TDGHYALV
-871 ETKGRVDKDVPLKS
+871 ETKGRVDKDVPLKA

-900 KWTFLYVPQQT
+900 KWSYLYVPQQT
-911 FEVFSD
+911 FEAFGD
-917 NRLDVLM
+917 NRLDVLA
-924 RSCEPALQD
+924 RSCEPALRD
-933 LIAEAAESQLT
+933 LIDEAAEPQLT
-944 LVFGEVREDETE
+944 LAFGEVREDETE
-956 TFISK
+956 AFISK

-974 VQQAISLFQFLEK
+974 VQQAIGLFQFLEK

-1001 GPLDEA
+1001 GPLDEV

-1012 LKFLGADIPTERE
+1012 LKFLQADFPTERE
-1025 AQQKFFEPD
+1025 AQQKFFDPD
-1034 TSHLPK
+1034 VSQLPK

-1058 DHNGMSP
+1058 DHSGLSP

-1071 CLQHA
+1071 CLQYA
-1076 RKSDTSSG
+1076 GESG
-1084 GVFDAVSQRFGNIP
+1084 GPTVAVFGVVKQKFAAVPSEI
-1098 EDVYKL
+1098 YKL
-1104 VNHINT
+1104 VSTINT
-1110 FRNDYIAHQ
+1110 FRNDYVAHQ
-1119 DKELADAT
+1119 NKELTDPA
-1127 LARNA
+1127 LARKA
-1132 LQEWA
+1132 LAEWA
-1137 SGLRLIWK
+1137 SGLRRIWS
-1145 LHG
+1145 LHH

>member
-1 MAAVSSL
+1 
-8 SKNYASALNLMSE
+8 MSE
-21 PIINLAAL
+21 PLINLAAL

-38 PNLHRARAQ
+38 PNRHRARAQ
-47 GDQPAQTKKGRRPS
+47 GDRPSQIQNGRRPS
-61 KIAIAQSLRSHVKQW
+61 KIAIAQTLRSQVKAW

-87 TRELLHHWFGRDHLI
+87 TRELLLHWFARDHLI
-102 ETSGGLRIPFRY
+102 ESRSGERAPFRY

-120 AMETL
+120 AIETL

-141 AEFAGPS
+141 AEFGGPS

-190 ALRESDSP
+190 ALRESNSP

-268 HRLYDNE
+268 HRLYENE
-275 RRKKEAETYG
+275 RRKPEGETYA
-285 WMGPTVSRAKALDT
+285 WVGPTVSRAKALDT
-299 GAELRKRITGH
+299 GAELRRRITGH
-310 ERVMV
+310 ARVMV

-321 HLWDPGSAANEAISY
+321 HLWDPGSAANEAIAY
-336 LHETIASRTGA
+336 LHETIASRTEA

-354 FSATPKDD
+354 FSATPKDNR
-362 GGRIFQH
+362 GQIFQH

-379 VDGGI
+379 VDAGI
-384 VKTPIIGRGKGW
+384 VKTPIIGKGKRW
-396 VERTS
+396 IERTS
-401 TDASERFEEQL
+401 TDASERYEEQL

-423 EEWQASGKKPLL
+423 EEWEKSGKKPLL
-435 FVMTEDTE
+435 FVMTQDTND
-443 AANQIAHRLNTDA
+443 ANQVAHRLNTDPV
-456 IFKELNG
+456 FQELNG

-471 LKGKVKWVGGRKN
+471 LKGKVRWIGGRKN
-484 GYPVFE
+484 GYPVFD

-558 RGLRRMTPPGEAAE
+558 RGLRRMTPPGEAVE
-572 LVTVIEHPAFVSL
+572 VVTVIEHPMFVSL
-585 YAEELEQEGLF
+585 FQQELEPEGLF
-596 IETMDI
+596 VEAMDVEHV
-602 DNIPKTTVTIFPDKE
+602 PKTTVTIFPDKE
-617 KDFAAL
+617 HKDLVAL
-623 DIVLPEVSGG
+623 DLLLPEVTSG
-633 FSRTASLEGLT
+633 FSRTASIEGLT
-644 LEDVRKQFAR
+644 IEEVRKQFAR
-654 YQPLPVGEVRSEKIP
+654 YRPLPVGEVRAEEIP
-669 YEGRHLITD
+669 YEGRHLITN
-678 ELVEQMEIRLPLL
+678 ELVEQMKIRLPLL
-691 ENGMGAVSFYREE
+691 ESGIGAVSFYRDE
-704 LERICGLRGTHQV
+704 LERICGLRGTHSV
-717 LAPLLETFITEILF
+717 LAPLLETFLTEILF
-731 TEKLALFDQRLLSRI
+731 EENVTLFDARLLSRI
-746 GDPDVRE
+746 SDSDVRE
-753 NIRATFV
+753 NVRATFV
-760 PLILKRTTIKE
+760 PLILKRTTTKE
-771 ERRANSASK
+771 ERKAPGGGK

-798 VPAKRTLFNLAP
+798 VEAARTLFNLAP

-846 TGNGQLAF
+846 SGNGQLAF

-863 SDDNYVLT
+863 NDTSYVLA
-871 ETKGRVDKDVPLKS
+871 ETKGRVDKDVPLKA
-885 RAAVAWCKAASKGKT
+885 RAATAWCEAASKGKT
-900 KWTFLYVPQQT
+900 KWVYLYIPQQT
-911 FEVFSD
+911 FEAFGD
-917 NRLDVLM
+917 NRLDVLA
-924 RSCEPALQD
+924 RSCEPALRD
-933 LIAEAAESQLT
+933 LLDEAEEPQLT
-944 LVFGEVREDETE
+944 LAFGEVRSDETE
-956 TFISK
+956 AFISK

-968 PAHQKM
+968 MAHQKM
-974 VQQAISLFQFLEK
+974 VQQAIGLFQFLEK
-987 KTGQSFAPVFTPLL
+987 KAGQSFAPVFTPLL

-1007 SRAVM
+1007 ARAVM
-1012 LKFLGADIPTERE
+1012 LKALVADIPTERQ
-1025 AQQKFFEPD
+1025 AQRAFFEPD
-1034 TSHLPK
+1034 VTHLSEK
-1040 KEAEMCQRR
+1040 DAEMFRRR
-1049 GRDLRRTLV
+1049 GRDLKRTLI

-1071 CLQHA
+1071 CLQCS
-1076 RKSDTSSG
+1076 RKPNPEAAAI
-1084 GVFDAVSQRFGNIP
+1084 FDAVNRRFSGVSEQI
-1098 EDVYKL
+1098 YKL
-1104 VNHINT
+1104 VSSINT

-1119 DKELADAT
+1119 EKELTDCE
-1127 LARNA
+1127 LARRS
-1132 LQEWA
+1132 LVEWA
-1137 SGLRLIWK
+1137 GGLQRVWE
-1145 LHG
+1145 LHH

>member
-1 MAAVSSL
+1 MAD
-8 SKNYASALNLMSE
+8 
-21 PIINLAAL
+21 PIINLAAV

-102 ETSGGLRIPFRY
+102 EAGGGQRVPFRY

-120 AMETL
+120 AMETM
-125 IYLYEV
+125 IYLHEV
-131 RGIRSLTPLM
+131 RSIRSLTPLM

-180 SLAIVWSYFH
+180 SLAMVWSYFH

-220 KPAEGGQDIFD
+220 KPAEGGKDIFD
-231 KDPLIPVAWRGDWNM
+231 TDPLIPVAWRGDWNM

-275 RRKKEAETYG
+275 RRKKETETYD
-285 WMGPTVSRAKALDT
+285 WMGPTVSKAKALDT

-310 ERVMV
+310 ARVMV

-321 HLWDPGSAANEAISY
+321 HLWDPGSAANEAIAF

-354 FSATPKDD
+354 FSATPKDNK
-362 GGRIFQH
+362 GQVFQH

-384 VKTPIIGRGKGW
+384 VKTPIIGRGKKW
-396 VERTS
+396 MERTS

-412 RVGYARWLKSK
+412 RVGYERWKKSK
-423 EEWQASGKKPLL
+423 EEWLKSGKKPLL
-435 FVMTEDTE
+435 FVMTEDTTD
-443 AANQIAHRLNTDA
+443 ANQIAHRLNTDPV
-456 IFKELNG
+456 FKELNG

-471 LKGKVKWVGGRKN
+471 LKGKVKWIGGKKN

-490 ESEKE
+490 ESESD

-596 IETMDI
+596 IETMDVE
-602 DNIPKTTVTIFPDKE
+602 NIPKTTVTIFPDKE
-617 KDFAAL
+617 HKDFAAL

-633 FSRTASLEGLT
+633 FSRTASLAGLT

-654 YQPLPVGEVRSEKIP
+654 YRPLPVGEVRSEEIH
-669 YEGRHLITD
+669 YEGRHLITN
-678 ELVEQMEIRLPLL
+678 ELVEQMKIRLPLL
-691 ENGMGAVSFYREE
+691 ESGHGAISFYREE
-704 LERICGLRGTHQV
+704 MERVCGLRGTHQV

-731 TEKLALFDQRLLSRI
+731 EEKLTLYDQRLLSRI
-746 GDPDVRE
+746 SDVDVRE

-760 PLILKRTTIKE
+760 PLILKHTTIKE
-771 ERRANSASK
+771 ERKASSASQ

-798 VPAKRTLFNLAP
+798 IPAKRTLFNLAP

-863 SDDNYVLT
+863 GDGNYVLA

-885 RAAVAWCKAASKGKT
+885 RAAAAWCKAASKGKT
-900 KWTFLYVPQQT
+900 KWDFLYVPQQT

-933 LIAEAAESQLT
+933 LIEEAQVPQLT
-944 LVFGEVREDETE
+944 LVFDEVREDETE
-956 TFISK
+956 LFISK
-961 ADFAALP
+961 ADLAALP

-974 VQQAISLFQFLEK
+974 VQQAISLFQFLAK
-987 KTGQSFAPVFTPLL
+987 KSGQSFAPVFTPLL

-1025 AQQKFFEPD
+1025 AQQKFFQPD
-1034 TSHLPK
+1034 VSHLPK
-1040 KEAEMCQRR
+1040 KEAEMCLRR
-1049 GRDLRRTLV
+1049 GKDLRRTLV
-1058 DHNGMSP
+1058 DRNGMSP

-1071 CLQHA
+1071 CLQYA
-1076 RKSDTSSG
+1076 VESKGPTEAVF
-1084 GVFDAVSQRFGNIP
+1084 GVVKQRFVGVPSEI
-1098 EDVYKL
+1098 YKL
-1104 VNHINT
+1104 VSNINT
-1110 FRNDYIAHQ
+1110 FRNDYVAHQ
-1119 DKELADAT
+1119 DKELTDST
-1127 LARNA
+1127 LARKA
-1132 LQEWA
+1132 LEEWA
-1137 SGLRLIWK
+1137 SGLRRIWK

>member
-1 MAAVSSL
+1 V
-8 SKNYASALNLMSE
+8 SE
-21 PIINLAAL
+21 PVINIAAL

-38 PNLHRARAQ
+38 PNQHRARAQ

-61 KIAIAQSLRSHVKQW
+61 RIAIAQSLRSQVKQW

-102 ETSGGLRIPFRY
+102 EAGGQQIPFRY
-114 YFCQRE
+114 FFCQRE

-131 RGIRSLTPLM
+131 RGIRSLTPLVS
-141 AEFAGPS
+141 EFGGPS

-190 ALRESDSP
+190 ALRESNSP
-198 MAKHFVVTAP
+198 LAKHFVVVAP

-220 KPAEGGQDIFD
+220 KPAEGGKDIFD
-231 KDPLIPVAWRGDWNM
+231 NDPLIPVAWRGDWNM

-268 HRLYDNE
+268 HRLYDHE
-275 RRKKEAETYG
+275 RRNKEAEAYD

-321 HLWDPGSAANEAISY
+321 HLWDSDSAANEAISY

-362 GGRIFQH
+362 NGQMFQH

-384 VKTPIIGRGKGW
+384 VKTPIIGKGKGW

-401 TDASERFEEQL
+401 TDASERYEEQL

-423 EEWQASGKKPLL
+423 EEWQKSGKKPLL

-443 AANQIAHRLNTDA
+443 AANQIADRLNTDPV
-456 IFKELNG
+456 FKELNK
-463 KTTNLHTN
+463 KTVNLHTN

-495 ISDDDLKAL
+495 ISDEDLKAL

-572 LVTVIEHPAFVSL
+572 LVTVVEHPAFVSL
-585 YAEELEQEGLF
+585 YAQELEQEGLF
-596 IETMDI
+596 IETI
-602 DNIPKTTVTIFPDKE
+602 DVEHIPKTTVTIFPDKE
-617 KDFAAL
+617 HKDFAAL
-623 DIVLPEVSGG
+623 DILLPEVSGG

-654 YQPLPVGEVRSEKIP
+654 YQSLPVGEVRSEEIH

-678 ELVEQMEIRLPLL
+678 ELVEQMKIRLPLL

-731 TEKLALFDQRLLSRI
+731 TEKLTLFDQRLLSRI
-746 GDPDVRE
+746 SDADVRE
-753 NIRATFV
+753 NMRATFV

-824 RAPDVAAFC
+824 RAPDVTAFC

-846 TGNGQLAF
+846 SGNGQLAF

-863 SDDNYVLT
+863 NDGNYVLT
-871 ETKGRVDKDVPLKS
+871 ETKGRVDKDVPSKA

-900 KWTFLYVPQQT
+900 KWVYHYVPQQT
-911 FEVFSD
+911 FEAFGN

-933 LIAEAAESQLT
+933 LLDEAAEPQLT
-944 LVFGEVREDETE
+944 LVFGETRTEDAEE
-956 TFISK
+956 FISK
-961 ADFAALP
+961 ADFSGLP

-974 VQQAISLFQFLEK
+974 VQQAISLFRFLENK
-987 KTGQSFAPVFTPLL
+987 AGQSFAPVFTPLL

-1012 LKFLGADIPTERE
+1012 LKLLGTDIPTERE
-1025 AQQKFFEPD
+1025 AQRAFFEPD
-1034 TSHLPK
+1034 LSQLSEK
-1040 KEAEMCQRR
+1040 DAEMYRRR
-1049 GRDLRRTLV
+1049 GKDLKRTLV

-1071 CLQHA
+1071 CLQYS
-1076 RKSDTSSG
+1076 RKSNIPAG
-1084 GVFDAVSQRFGNIP
+1084 AVFDVVNRHFSSMP
-1098 EDVYKL
+1098 EDIYKL
-1104 VNHINT
+1104 VSNINT
-1110 FRNDYIAHQ
+1110 FRNNYVAHQ
-1119 DKELADAT
+1119 EKELTDGGI
-1127 LARNA
+1127 ARKA
-1132 LQEWA
+1132 LGEWT
-1137 SGLRLIWK
+1137 SGLRRIWE
-1145 LHG
+1145 LHH

>member
-1 MAAVSSL
+1 MP
-8 SKNYASALNLMSE
+8 E
-21 PIINLAAL
+21 PVVNLAAV

-47 GDQPAQTKKGRRPS
+47 GGQPAQVKNGRRPS
-61 KIAIAQSLRSHVKQW
+61 KIAIAQSLRSFVKQW
-76 RETDYPGASDT
+76 RETEYAGASDT

-102 ETSGGLRIPFRY
+102 EAGGQQIPFRY

-120 AMETL
+120 AVETL

-141 AEFAGPS
+141 GEFAGPG

-198 MAKHFVVTAP
+198 MAKHFVVIAP

-220 KPAEGGQDIFD
+220 KPAEGGPDVFD
-231 KDPLIPVAWRGDWNM
+231 KDPLIPVAWRGDWNL

-268 HRLYDNE
+268 HRLYDTE
-275 RRKKEAETYG
+275 RRKKEAETYD
-285 WMGPTVSRAKALDT
+285 WVGPAVSKAKALDT
-299 GAELRKRITGH
+299 GAELRKRITSH
-310 ERVMV
+310 ARVMV

-321 HLWDPGSAANEAISY
+321 HLWDADSAANQSIAF
-336 LHETIASRTGA
+336 LHETIAAKTGS

-354 FSATPKDD
+354 FSATPKDNK
-362 GGRIFQH
+362 GQIFQH

-384 VKTPIIGRGKGW
+384 VKTPIIGRGGKW
-396 VERTS
+396 TERTS
-401 TDASERFEEQL
+401 TDASEKFEEQL

-423 EEWQASGKKPLL
+423 EEWEKSGKKPLL
-435 FVMTEDTE
+435 FVMTEDTSD
-443 AANQIAHRLNTDA
+443 ANQIAHRLNTDPA
-456 IFKELNG
+456 FQELNG
-463 KTTNLHTN
+463 RTTNLHTN
-471 LKGKVKWVGGRKN
+471 LKGKIKWIGGRKN
-484 GYPVFE
+484 GYPVFQ

-495 ISDDDLKAL
+495 ISDEDLKAL

-509 QIDSDQNPYSCIVSV
+509 QIDSDQNPYACIVSV

-572 LVTVIEHPAFVSL
+572 LVTVVEHPAFVSL
-585 YAEELEQEGLF
+585 YAQELEQEGLF
-596 IETMDI
+596 IETFDVE
-602 DNIPKTTVTIFPDKE
+602 NVPKTTVTIYPDKE
-617 KDFAAL
+617 KKDFAKL

-633 FSRTASLEGLT
+633 FSRTARLEALT
-644 LEDVRKQFAR
+644 KDDVRQQFAKYR
-654 YQPLPVGEVRSEKIP
+654 PLPVGAVRSEEIK

-678 ELVEQMEIRLPLL
+678 ELVESMNLRLPLL
-691 ENGMGAVSFYREE
+691 ENGVGAVSFYREE
-704 LERICGLRGTHQV
+704 LERICGLRGTHAV
-717 LAPLLETFITEILF
+717 LAPLLETFLTEMLF
-731 TEKLALFDQRLLSRI
+731 EENLTLFDPRLLSRI
-746 GDPDVRE
+746 GEADVRE
-753 NIRATFV
+753 HVRATFV
-760 PLILKRTTIKE
+760 PLILQRTTIKE
-771 ERRANSASK
+771 ERRASSAGR

-793 AHRPA
+793 AHRPSI
-798 VPAKRTLFNLAP
+798 PAKRTLFNLAP
-810 CNRDLEVAMSQFLD
+810 CNRDLEVAMCKFLD
-824 RAPDVAAFC
+824 LAPDVEAFC

-846 TGNGQLAF
+846 SGNGQLAF
-854 YTPDFLVRL
+854 YTPDFLARL
-863 SDDNYVLT
+863 SGGHYALV
-871 ETKGRVDKDVPLKS
+871 ETKGRVDKDVPVKA
-885 RAAVAWCKAASKGKT
+885 RAAVAWCQAAAKGKT
-900 KWTFLYVPQQT
+900 KWSYLYVPQQT
-911 FEVFSD
+911 FEAFSD
-917 NRLDVLM
+917 NRLEVLA
-924 RSCEPALQD
+924 RTCGPALQD
-933 LIAEAAESQLT
+933 LMDEAAEPQLT
-944 LVFGEVREDETE
+944 LAFGEVRADETE
-956 TFISK
+956 AFINQ

-974 VQQAISLFQFLEK
+974 VQQAISLFQFTEK
-987 KTGQSFAPVFTPLL
+987 KKGQSFAPVFTPLL

-1012 LKFLGADIPTERE
+1012 LKFLGPDIPTALP

-1034 TSHLPK
+1034 VSHLPK
-1040 KEAEMCQRR
+1040 QEAEMCRRR
-1049 GRDLRRTLV
+1049 GKDLRRTLV

-1071 CLQHA
+1071 CLEYA
-1076 RKSDTSSG
+1076 SG
-1084 GVFDAVSQRFGNIP
+1084 STGPTDAIFGLVKQRFRSVP
-1098 EDVYKL
+1098 SETYKL
-1104 VNHINT
+1104 VSNINT
-1110 FRNDYIAHQ
+1110 FRNDYVAHQ
-1119 DKELADAT
+1119 NKELTEAA
-1127 LARNA
+1127 LARAA
-1132 LQEWA
+1132 LAEWA
-1137 SGLRLIWK
+1137 SGLRQIWK

>member
-1 MAAVSSL
+1 MP
-8 SKNYASALNLMSE
+8 E
-21 PIINLAAL
+21 PVVNLAAL

-38 PNLHRARAQ
+38 PNQHRARAQ
-47 GDQPAQTKKGRRPS
+47 GGQPAQAKKGRRPS
-61 KIAIAQSLRSHVKQW
+61 RIIIAQSLRSHVKAW

-102 ETSGGLRIPFRY
+102 ELPDGTRAPFRY

-120 AMETL
+120 AIETV

-141 AEFAGPS
+141 GEFGGPS

-220 KPAEGGQDIFD
+220 KPAEGGADIFD
-231 KDPLIPVAWRGDWNM
+231 KDPLIPVAWRGDWNL

-268 HRLYDNE
+268 HRLYDTSG
-275 RRKKEAETYG
+275 RRKKEAETYD
-285 WMGPTVSRAKALDT
+285 WVGPAVSRAKALDT

-321 HLWDPGSAANEAISY
+321 HLWDSGSAANEAIAY
-336 LHETIASRTGA
+336 LHSTITARTGN

-354 FSATPKDD
+354 FSATPKDNR
-362 GGRIFQH
+362 GQVFQH

-384 VKTPIIGRGKGW
+384 VKTPVIGRGKQW
-396 VERTS
+396 AKRAS
-401 TDASERFEEQL
+401 NDASEAYQEQL
-412 RVGYARWLKSK
+412 MVGYARWLKSK
-423 EEWQASGKKPLL
+423 EEWEISGKKPLL

-443 AANQIAHRLNTDA
+443 AANQIARRLDTDPL
-456 IFKELNG
+456 FKELNG

-471 LKGKVKWVGGRKN
+471 LKGKVKWIGGKKN
-484 GYPVFE
+484 GFPVFE
-490 ESEKE
+490 ESENE

-504 RELSR
+504 RKLSR
-509 QIDSDQNPYSCIVSV
+509 EIDSDQNPYSCIVSV

-572 LVTVIEHPAFVSL
+572 LVTTVEHPAFVSL
-585 YAEELEQEGLF
+585 YQQELEQEGLF
-596 IETMDI
+596 IETI
-602 DNIPKTTVTIFPDKE
+602 DVEHVPKTTVTIFPDKE
-617 KDFAAL
+617 KKDVAKL
-623 DIVLPEVSGG
+623 DIELPDVSAG
-633 FSRTASLEGLT
+633 FSRKATLEGLT
-644 LEDVRKQFAR
+644 VDDVRKQFAR
-654 YQPLPVGEVRSEKIP
+654 YHALPVGELRTEDIP

-678 ELVEQMEIRLPLL
+678 EVVERMTIRLPLL
-691 ENGMGAVSFYREE
+691 ENGIGAISFYREE
-704 LERICGLRGTHQV
+704 LEYITGLKGSHQV

-731 TEKLALFDQRLLSRI
+731 EEKLTLFEPRLLGRI
-746 GDPDVRE
+746 GDADVRE

-771 ERRANSASK
+771 ERRKGGAGR
-780 SVSLWKPFQVTHS
+780 SVALWKPFQVTHS
-793 AHRPA
+793 ATHPA
-798 VPAKRTLFNLAP
+798 VPATRTLFNLVT

-846 TGNGQLAF
+846 SANSQLAF

-863 SDDNYVLT
+863 TPSHYVLL
-871 ETKGRVDKDVPLKS
+871 EAKGRVDKDVPLKA
-885 RAAVAWCKAASKGKT
+885 RAAVAWCKAASNKLL
-900 KWTFLYVPQQT
+900 KWDYLYVPQET
-911 FEVFSD
+911 FEAFGD

-924 RSCEPALQD
+924 RSCEPALQNLLD
-933 LIAEAAESQLT
+933 EAVEPQLT
-944 LVFGEVREDETE
+944 LAFGEARAEDVALKQ
-956 TFISK
+956 FIGE
-961 ADFAALP
+961 ADLAALP
-968 PAHQKM
+968 KTHQKL
-974 VQQAISLFQFLEK
+974 VQQAVSLFGYLRGKE
-987 KTGQSFAPVFTPLL
+987 GQSLAPVFTPLL

-1007 SRAVM
+1007 SKAVL
-1012 LKFLGADIPTERE
+1012 LKFLGPKIPDQKE
-1025 AQQKFFEPD
+1025 AQEKFFVPD
-1034 TSHLPK
+1034 LNALPK
-1040 KEAEMCQRR
+1040 KELENYTRR
-1049 GRDLRRTLV
+1049 GRDLKRTLV

-1071 CLQHA
+1071 CVQHA
-1076 RKSDTSSG
+1076 RESGASVG
-1084 GVFDAVSQRFGNIP
+1084 GVFDEVQSSFAAVS
-1098 EDVYKL
+1098 EDDYKL
-1104 VNHINT
+1104 VSRIST

-1119 DKELADAT
+1119 NKELTDAV
-1127 LARNA
+1127 LAEKS
-1132 LQEWA
+1132 LGEWV
-1137 SGLRLIWK
+1137 SGLRRIWK
-1145 LHG
+1145 FYG

>member
-1 MAAVSSL
+1 MP
-8 SKNYASALNLMSE
+8 E
-21 PIINLAAL
+21 PVINLAAL

-38 PNLHRARAQ
+38 PNQHRARAQ

-102 ETSGGLRIPFRY
+102 EASGGMRVPFRY

-190 ALRESDSP
+190 ALRESNSP

-220 KPAEGGQDIFD
+220 QPAEGGADIFD
-231 KDPLIPVAWRGDWNM
+231 KDPLIPVAWRGDWNL

-254 SGAATGGTLYLTNI
+254 SGATTGGTLYLTNI
-268 HRLYDNE
+268 HRLYDKE
-275 RRKKEAETYG
+275 RRKKEAETYD
-285 WMGPTVSRAKALDT
+285 WVGPAVSRAKALDT

-354 FSATPKDD
+354 FSATPKDNN
-362 GGRIFQH
+362 GQMFQH

-384 VKTPIIGRGKGW
+384 VKTPIIGKGKGW

-423 EEWQASGKKPLL
+423 EEWQKSGKKPLL
-435 FVMTEDTE
+435 FVMTEDT
-443 AANQIAHRLNTDA
+443 ADANQIAHRLNTDPA
-456 IFKELNG
+456 FKELNG

-471 LKGKVKWVGGRKN
+471 LKGKVKWIGGRKN

-490 ESEKE
+490 ESESE
-495 ISDDDLKAL
+495 ISDEDLKSL

-509 QIDSDQNPYSCIVSV
+509 QIDSDQNPYTCIVSV

-572 LVTVIEHPAFVSL
+572 LVTVVEHPAFVSL
-585 YAEELEQEGLF
+585 YAQELEQQGLF
-596 IETMDI
+596 IETI
-602 DNIPKTTVTIFPDKE
+602 DVDHIPKTTVTIFPDKE
-617 KDFAAL
+617 HKDFAAL

-654 YQPLPVGEVRSEKIP
+654 YRPLPVGEVRSEEIH

-678 ELVEQMEIRLPLL
+678 ELVEQMKIRLPLL

-731 TEKLALFDQRLLSRI
+731 AEKLPLFDQRLLSRI
-746 GDPDVRE
+746 SDADVRE

-771 ERRANSASK
+771 ERKASSASQ

-846 TGNGQLAF
+846 SGNGQLAF

-863 SDDNYVLT
+863 NDGNYVLA

-900 KWTFLYVPQQT
+900 KWAYLYVPQQT
-911 FEVFSD
+911 FEVFGD
-917 NRLDVLM
+917 NRLEVLA

-933 LIAEAAESQLT
+933 LIDEAGVPQLT
-944 LVFGEVREDETE
+944 LAFGEVREDETE
-956 TFISK
+956 AFISK

-974 VQQAISLFQFLEK
+974 VQQAIGLFQFLEK

-1071 CLQHA
+1071 CLQFA
-1076 RKSDTSSG
+1076 GESTG
-1084 GVFDAVSQRFGNIP
+1084 PTEAVFGVVKQRFAGVP
-1098 EDVYKL
+1098 SETYKL
-1104 VNHINT
+1104 VSDINT
-1110 FRNDYIAHQ
+1110 FRNNYIAHQ
-1119 DKELADAT
+1119 DKELTDAVI
-1127 LARNA
+1127 AAEA
-1132 LQEWA
+1132 LGEWV
-1137 SGLRLIWK
+1137 SGLCRIWRFYR
-1145 LHG
+1145 

>member
-1 MAAVSSL
+1 
-8 SKNYASALNLMSE
+8 
-21 PIINLAAL
+21 
-29 EPLFAPHEE
+29 
-38 PNLHRARAQ
+38 
-47 GDQPAQTKKGRRPS
+47 
-61 KIAIAQSLRSHVKQW
+61 
-76 RETDYPGASDT
+76 
-87 TRELLHHWFGRDHLI
+87 
-102 ETSGGLRIPFRY
+102 
-114 YFCQRE
+114 
-120 AMETL
+120 METL

-131 RGIRSLTPLM
+131 RRIRSLTPLM
-141 AEFAGPS
+141 GEFAGPS

-190 ALRESDSP
+190 ALRESNSP

-220 KPAEGGQDIFD
+220 KPAEGGKDIFD
-231 KDPLIPVAWRGDWNM
+231 KDPLIPVAWRGDWNLT
-246 SVVLQDEA
+246 VVLQDEA

-268 HRLYDNE
+268 HRLYDKE
-275 RRKKEAETYG
+275 RRKTEAETYD
-285 WMGPTVSRAKALDT
+285 WVGPAVSRAKALDT

-336 LHETIASRTGA
+336 LHETIAKRTGA

-354 FSATPKDD
+354 FSATPKDNN
-362 GGRIFQH
+362 GQVFQH

-423 EEWQASGKKPLL
+423 EEWQKSGKKPLL
-435 FVMTEDTE
+435 FVMTQDTA
-443 AANQIAHRLNTDA
+443 AANQIAQRLNTDP

-463 KTTNLHTN
+463 RTTNLHTN
-471 LKGKVKWVGGRKN
+471 LKGSVKWVGGRKN

-504 RELSR
+504 RQLSR

-572 LVTVIEHPAFVSL
+572 LVTVVEHPAFVSL
-585 YAEELEQEGLF
+585 YAQELEQEGLF
-596 IETMDI
+596 IETI
-602 DNIPKTTVTIFPDKE
+602 DVEHIPKTTVTIFPDKE
-617 KDFAAL
+617 HKDIAAL

-633 FSRTASLEGLT
+633 FSRTASLAGLT

-654 YQPLPVGEVRSEKIP
+654 YRPLPVGEVRAEEIH

-678 ELVEQMEIRLPLL
+678 ELVEQMKIRLPLL

-704 LERICGLRGTHQV
+704 LEHICGLRGTHQV

-731 TEKLALFDQRLLSRI
+731 TEKLTLFDQRLLSRI
-746 GDPDVRE
+746 SDADVRE
-753 NIRATFV
+753 NVRATFV
-760 PLILKRTTIKE
+760 PLILKRTTFKE

-798 VPAKRTLFNLAP
+798 VTARRTLFNLAP

-846 TGNGQLAF
+846 TGHGQLAF

-863 SDDNYVLT
+863 NDASYVLA
-871 ETKGRVDKDVPLKS
+871 ETKGRVDKDVPLKA
-885 RAAVAWCKAASKGKT
+885 RAAVEWCKAAAKGKT
-900 KWTFLYVPQQT
+900 RWVYLYVPQQT
-911 FEVFSD
+911 FEAFGD
-917 NRLDVLM
+917 NRLAVLA
-924 RSCEPALQD
+924 RSCEPALCD
-933 LIAEAAESQLT
+933 LLDEAAEPQLT
-944 LVFGEVREDETE
+944 LVFGEVRADETE
-956 TFISK
+956 EFISA

-974 VQQAISLFQFLEK
+974 VQQAIGLFQFLENK
-987 KTGQSFAPVFTPLL
+987 AGQSFAPVFTPLL

-1007 SRAVM
+1007 ALAVI
-1012 LKFLGADIPTERE
+1012 LKLLGADIPTARE
-1025 AQQKFFEPD
+1025 AQRAFFEPD
-1034 TSHLPK
+1034 LGKLSERET
-1040 KEAEMCQRR
+1040 EMYRRR
-1049 GRDLRRTLV
+1049 GKDLKRTLV

-1071 CLQHA
+1071 CLQYSRQPDDA
-1076 RKSDTSSG
+1076 AVAVFQVVRRRFSG
-1084 GVFDAVSQRFGNIP
+1084 LPDG
-1098 EDVYKL
+1098 VYKL
-1104 VNHINT
+1104 VSNLNT

-1119 DKELADAT
+1119 KNELTDPAI
-1127 LARNA
+1127 ARKA

-1137 SGLRLIWK
+1137 SGLRRVWK
-1145 LHG
+1145 LRE